1 MNPRIKRYL
10 HGAMLLCVGF
20 AAGWTRYMGWIAP
33 MLSTY
38 AAVMMF
44 LWYRKDRRKSEI
56 QLEEFR
62 QKVGAQEA

>member
-10 HGAMLLCVGF
+10 NGAMLLCIGF
-20 AAGWTRYMGWIAP
+20 AAGWTHDMGWIAP

>member
-20 AAGWTRYMGWIAP
+20 AAGWTRDMGWIAP

-44 LWYRKDRRKSEI
+44 LWYRKIGASPKSS
-56 QLEEFR
+56 L
-62 QKVGAQEA
+62 KSLGKK